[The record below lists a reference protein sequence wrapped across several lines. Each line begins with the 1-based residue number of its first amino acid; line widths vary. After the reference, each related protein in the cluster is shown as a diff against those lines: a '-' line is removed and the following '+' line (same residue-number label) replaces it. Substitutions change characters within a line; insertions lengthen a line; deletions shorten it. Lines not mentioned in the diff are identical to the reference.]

1 MKPKKIL
8 IAISHYGPLKDYM
21 VEPFT
26 NWLKKEVEPIEG
38 VEIMVYGDRPIDN
51 FCFSPVEIGGNGW
64 ADDVIWATHEAAL
77 TTARN
82 YNFDAV
88 VFQGTDCITTK
99 PGDYA
104 KLLAY
109 AGGPFDIIAP
119 VQMGRKEPLYP
130 VVRKWKDIREEYF
143 NLHPAPDAN
152 VGWYYSS
159 KQEDLSTAYLKSAT
173 STGLIKCG
181 FPGTEM
187 CLINKQCFHIP
198 IANPEYRM
206 WYKTNDPRDYL
217 CVHEFWMLNAARQ
230 GFQAWVDRYIE
241 TAHCDDSGMAAIT
254 LKEPIPNEEVFKI
267 WR

>member
-1 MKPKKIL
+1 MSKIL
-8 IAISHYGPLKDYM
+8 IAVSHVGSLKQYM

-38 VEIMVYGDRPIDN
+38 VEIMVYGDRPLAD
-51 FCFSPVEIGGNGW
+51 FPFHPVEVGGNGW

-77 TTARN
+77 ETARN

-99 PGDYA
+99 PGDY
-104 KLLAY
+104 KKFLEY

-130 VVRKWKDIREEYF
+130 VVRDWKIEQDIRPLGVGPGYLTREYI
-143 NLHPAPDAN
+143 
-152 VGWYYSS
+152 SS
-159 KQEDLSTAYLKSAT
+159 KQEDVSAAFLT
-173 STGLIKCG
+173 GFSSTGIIECG

-187 CLINKQCFHIP
+187 CLINKQCFNIP

-217 CVHEFWMLNAARQ
+217 CVHEFFLLNCARA
-230 GFQAWVDRYIE
+230 GHQAWVDTHIE
-241 TAHCDDSGMAAIT
+241 TAHCDDSGMAAIS
-254 LKEPIPNEEVFKI
+254 LKNPVPNEEVFKI